1 MKTCRV
7 FQIVF
12 ILSTLSLTPFMVWAE
27 AEDNTVLIAT
37 SSKDQA
43 MTVDP
48 QTQAILD
55 QGKGGP
61 QLHELTVAEARSALR
76 EMTFKLDIEKT
87 DVHKRVERTIP
98 GPNGDIPVRIYW
110 PAALSGNETLPIL
123 VLYHGG
129 GFALGDM
136 DTHENVSRYYAKNG
150 NVIVINV
157 HYRLSPEN
165 PFPAGVEDAY
175 AAVAWAA
182 ENAGSLGGDKSRIAI
197 TGDSAG
203 GNISA
208 VVAQLARERGG
219 PSIAYQLLVYPSVT
233 LRPNSNYASHET
245 YGNGDYFLSR
255 DSLTWLRG
263 MYFEDSEDS
272 KSVLA
277 SPILAKDLSG
287 LPPALIITAGYDI
300 LRDEGKHYADRLRE
314 AGVPV
319 EYKCFETTIHGFM
332 SFAGGIDAG
341 RQGLDLVVKTLKE
354 KLHK

>member
-1 MKTCRV
+1 
-7 FQIVF
+7 
-12 ILSTLSLTPFMVWAE
+12 
-27 AEDNTVLIAT
+27 
-37 SSKDQA
+37 

-61 QLHELTVAEARSALR
+61 QLHELSVAEAREALR
-76 EMTFKLDIEKT
+76 EMTFMLDIEKT

-110 PAALSGNETLPIL
+110 PAALADGETLPIL
-123 VLYHGG
+123 MLYHGG

-136 DTHENVSRYYAKNG
+136 DTHENVARYYAKNG

-157 HYRLSPEN
+157 HYRLSPEH

-175 AAVAWAA
+175 AALKWAA
-182 ENAGSLGGDKSRIAI
+182 ENAHTIGGDKSRIAI

-208 VVAQLARERGG
+208 VVTQMAKERSG
-219 PSIAYQLLVYPSVT
+219 PSIAYQLLVYPSVDMS
-233 LRPNSNYASHET
+233 PDSHYASHDK
-245 YGNGDYFLSR
+245 YGNGDYFLST

-263 MYFEDSEDS
+263 MYFENIGDS

-277 SPILAKDLSG
+277 SPILAADLSG

-300 LRDEGKHYADRLRE
+300 LIDEGKHYADRLRE

-319 EYKCFETTIHGFM
+319 EYKCFESTIHGFM
-332 SFAGGIDAG
+332 SFAGAIDAG
-341 RQGLDLVVKTLKE
+341 REGLNLVVKTLKE
-354 KLHK
+354 NLHK